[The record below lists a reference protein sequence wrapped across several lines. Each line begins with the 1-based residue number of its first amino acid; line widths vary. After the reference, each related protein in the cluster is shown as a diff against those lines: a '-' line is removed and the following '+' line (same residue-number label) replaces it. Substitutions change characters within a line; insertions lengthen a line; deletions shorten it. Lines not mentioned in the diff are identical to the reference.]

1 MTSRRWWILAGLYM
15 AGLFALSSVPDRRGE
30 PGLSEYFPP
39 PNVQNTLHIP
49 AYAGLAYLIWRGL
62 RGTAGQAATQATGG
76 ARSFAQR
83 HAALL
88 AAALATTYGA
98 LDEVHQ
104 MFVVGRTASVTDGL
118 ANALGAFAVAGWVS
132 FRARR
137 APGPPTPP
145 R

>member
-1 MTSRRWWILAGLYM
+1 MTRRRWWILAGLYM

-30 PGLSEYFPP
+30 PGLSDYFPP
-39 PNVQNTLHIP
+39 PNVQNALHIP
-49 AYAGLAYLIWRGL
+49 AYAGLSFLMWKGL
-62 RGTAGQAATQATGG
+62 KGR
-76 ARSFAQR
+76 R

-104 MFVVGRTASVTDGL
+104 MFVTGRTASVTDAL
-118 ANALGAFAVAGWVS
+118 ANALGAFAVAGWVLL
-132 FRARR
+132 RAR

-145 R
+145 P